1 MTDLFDAT
9 ETLDRWHDER
19 RGYDVSLHPLVG
31 DLRGTGF
38 AAVARSAGGE
48 LRFARII
55 AVRQGEVRALTSR
68 EIGALRRKGPRSWG
82 GLLGRLAGA
91 LFVVLVVGCASPTPT
106 LTPAAPS
113 PTPTVIWGC
122 ELLVPRELPSGAAPG
137 PLLVLGPGAFGW
149 GIGTD
154 RMGDWHPDA
163 LTLEVGKFGVEDW
176 AYWLDPPDVREGH
189 PQRVE
194 VRGVD
199 AFVYLVGD
207 DGVGS
212 IGIIWQRGDCPYTLW
227 LADGTTVAEAAD
239 YAVRF

>member
-1 MTDLFDAT
+1 MSRF
-9 ETLDRWHDER
+9 EW
-19 RGYDVSLHPLVG
+19 
-31 DLRGTGF
+31 GTG
-38 AAVARSAGGE
+38 R
-48 LRFARII
+48 
-55 AVRQGEVRALTSR
+55 RAIQREPVDSSR

-91 LFVVLVVGCASPTPT
+91 LFVALAVGCVPQAPAV
-106 LTPAAPS
+106 TPADPS
-113 PTPTVIWGC
+113 PTPTPTLIGSC

-137 PLLVLGPGAFGW
+137 APRVLATGRVW
-149 GIGTD
+149 GIGD
-154 RMGDWHPDA
+154 DA
-163 LTLEVGKFGVEDW
+163 LVLSVGQFRPGVVGGPPAFG
-176 AYWLDPPDVREGH
+176 LPEGH
-189 PQRVE
+189 PQRVR

-199 AFVYLVGD
+199 AEVYLVGD

>member
-19 RGYDVSLHPLVG
+19 RGDDVSLHPLVG
-31 DLRGTGF
+31 DLR
-38 AAVARSAGGE
+38 
-48 LRFARII
+48 FARII
-55 AVRQGEVRALTSR
+55 AVRPGEVRALTSR
-68 EIGALRRKGPRSWG
+68 EIGAVRRKGPRSWR

-106 LTPAAPS
+106 VTPAAPP

-137 PLLVLGPGAFGW
+137 PPLVLGPGAFGW

-154 RMGDWHPDA
+154 A
-163 LTLEVGKFGVEDW
+163 LTLEVGTFGVEDW
-176 AYWLDPPDVREGH
+176 AYWLDPPDVPEGH

-227 LADGTTVAEAAD
+227 LVHGTTVEETAD
-239 YAVRF
+239 YAARF